1 MTQAF
6 EWCQILVTIGFTWQ
20 LFEKLWSTGS
30 WRVVMNSAVLTISAN
45 VVVSDASASS
55 HIVRRHDA
63 ICAPAAVPN
72 MLRYPG
78 ARYEAI

>member
-1 MTQAF
+1 MD
-6 EWCQILVTIGFTWQ
+6 
-20 LFEKLWSTGS
+20 
-30 WRVVMNSAVLTISAN
+30 SAVLMISAN

-63 ICAPAAVPN
+63 ICAPAALPN
-72 MLRYPG
+72 MLRDPE